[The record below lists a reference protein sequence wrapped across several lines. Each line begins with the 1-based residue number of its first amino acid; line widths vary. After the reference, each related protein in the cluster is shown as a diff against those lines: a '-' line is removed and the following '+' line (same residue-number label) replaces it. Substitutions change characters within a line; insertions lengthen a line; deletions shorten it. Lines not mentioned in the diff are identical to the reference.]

1 MSAVKSSTA
10 TATTATADAPGGYRG
25 RFAPSPTGALHI
37 GSLVAALGS
46 YLDARS
52 HDGQW
57 LLRIEDLDTPRNLPG
72 AARALIATLAGLG
85 LQADEQ
91 VLYQSTRGAAYEA
104 ALERLTATG
113 RLYPCSCTRRETAT
127 GPYPGTCRDGPRG
140 PGPHALRLRMPDDG
154 AIGFADRFQGPQR
167 QPVAD
172 RGDPVQRRRAGRIAY
187 QLAVVVDDAAQGIS
201 DVVRGADLLAA
212 TGWQLEIRRLL
223 GLAPVRHAHLPLV
236 VEADGS
242 KLSKSAS
249 ATAVAGLPPGQALL
263 QTLNLLQ
270 QQPPAEL
277 AQASTRQILDWA
289 TAHWQ
294 PARFAG
300 LAKVPIAQQQGLGV

>member
-1 MSAVKSSTA
+1 MKSSTA
-10 TATTATADAPGGYRG
+10 TATTATADARGGYRG
-25 RFAPSPTGALHI
+25 RFAPSPTGALHL

-52 HDGQW
+52 HDGRW

-72 AARALIATLAGLG
+72 ADLALITTLADLG
-85 LQADEQ
+85 LQADEP

-104 ALERLTATG
+104 ALARLAATG
-113 RLYPCSCTRRETAT
+113 RLYPCSCSRRETAA
-127 GPYPGTCRDGPRG
+127 GPYPGTCRNGPRG
-140 PGPHALRLRMPDDG
+140 PGPHALRLRMPDVGDIAFG
-154 AIGFADRFQGPQR
+154 DRFQGPQR
-167 QPVAD
+167 QPVAAL
-172 RGDPVQRRRAGRIAY
+172 GDPVLRRRDGQIAY
-187 QLAVVVDDAAQGIS
+187 QLAVVVDDAAQGIT

-249 ATAVAGLPPGQALL
+249 AAAVAGLPPAQVLL

-289 TAHWQ
+289 TLHWQ
-294 PARFAG
+294 PARFTG
-300 LAKVPIAQQQGLGV
+300 LPKVPIAQQQGLGV